1 MFFATYMLVELRR
14 RLGRTVLT
22 ALGLAVGVG
31 LVVTVSAL
39 SKGLDEAQA
48 KVLDPLTG
56 VGTDLSVTR
65 PIRFDPQTGPQG
77 LSDADRKALREEMG
91 GARIGLRG
99 LGKPGE
105 KFSRDD
111 FVPNGQLS
119 FPAGRVAK
127 VRNQDGVKDAAGS
140 LTLSAVHIEGTV
152 PEQPAGGGRGTF
164 VQPAGPPESID
175 ATSRSV
181 TGIDVSRPALAPVTP
196 GQIISGRYLS
206 SKKSRETVL
215 NVAYARQHDLAVGDK
230 VKLGGTTFTVVGLA
244 RTPVGGQASD
254 LYVELGELQALSGR
268 KGRVNAINV
277 RAESSNDVAAVAA
290 SIRQS
295 FTGAS
300 VTTAQDLADRVSG
313 SLVDARRLADRLG
326 TALVIVALL
335 SAFLIASLLT
345 LSSVTKRIR
354 ELGTLKAL
362 GWRQWLVVR
371 QVAGES
377 LLQGVLG
384 GLLGIALGVAGALL
398 IDAASPTLEATF
410 AQAAQ
415 QGPRFIGPAGFG
427 QGDVASASTS
437 VAVGAPISLTLAIA
451 AIGLA
456 LLGGLIAGTV
466 GGLRAA
472 RLRPADALRSLE

>member
-14 RLGRTVLT
+14 RLGRTLLT
-22 ALGLAVGVG
+22 ALGLAIGVG

-39 SKGLDEAQA
+39 SRGLDEAQA

-65 PIRFDPQTGPQG
+65 PIRFDPQTGPRG

-91 GARIGLRG
+91 GARVGLRG

-111 FVPNGQLS
+111 FVPTGRLS
-119 FPAGRVAK
+119 FPESRVAK
-127 VRNQDGVKDAAGS
+127 VRGERGVKDATGS
-140 LTLSAVHIEGTV
+140 LTLNAVHLEGTV

-175 ATSRSV
+175 ASSRSV
-181 TGIDVSRPALAPVTP
+181 TGVDVSRPALGAITP
-196 GQIISGRYLS
+196 GQIVSGRYLS
-206 SKKSRETVL
+206 AKKNREAVL
-215 NVAYARQHDLAVGDK
+215 NLAYARQHDVSIGDK
-230 VKLGGTTFTVVGLA
+230 IKLGGKSFTVVGLA

-254 LYVELGELQALSGR
+254 LYVELGELQTLSGR
-268 KGRVNAINV
+268 KGRVNTINV
-277 RAESSNDVAAVAA
+277 RAESSDDVAAVAA
-290 SIRQS
+290 SIRRS
-295 FTGAS
+295 FSGAS

-326 TALVIVALL
+326 TGLVIVALV
-335 SAFLIASLLT
+335 SAVLIASLLT
-345 LSSVTKRIR
+345 LSSVAKRTR

-371 QVAGES
+371 QIAGES
-377 LLQGVLG
+377 VLQGVLG
-384 GLLGIALGVAGALL
+384 GVLGVALGVAGALL
-398 IDAASPTLEATF
+398 IEAASPTLEATF

-415 QGPRFIGPAGFG
+415 EGPRFIGPAGFG

-437 VAVGAPISLTLAIA
+437 VAVGAPISLALAIA

-456 LLGGLIAGTV
+456 LLGGLVAGTV